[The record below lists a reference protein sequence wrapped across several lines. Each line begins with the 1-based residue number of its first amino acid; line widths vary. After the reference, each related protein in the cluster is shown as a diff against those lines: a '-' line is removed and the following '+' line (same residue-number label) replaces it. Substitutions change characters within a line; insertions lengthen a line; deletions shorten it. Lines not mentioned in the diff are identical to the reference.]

1 MTAFD
6 ISVLFFFA
14 CVLFKAVS
22 DAAAF
27 WREEDEL
34 YAAAPVTRHAAP
46 LHRPAPVRHA
56 PASIPVRRRAVVTCA
71 KRKVTPIPVKKD
83 MVA

>member
-6 ISVLFFFA
+6 FSVLFFFA
-14 CVLFKAVS
+14 CVLIKCVS

-34 YAAAPVTRHAAP
+34 YAAAPVRHAAP

-56 PASIPVRRRAVVTCA
+56 PASILVRRRAVVTCA

>member
-14 CVLFKAVS
+14 CVLFKAFT
-22 DAAAF
+22 DAISF
-27 WREEDEL
+27 WKEEDEL
-34 YAAAPVTRHAAP
+34 YAVKTTRHMSP
-46 LHRPAPVRHA
+46 VHRPAPVRRA
-56 PASIPVRRRAVVTCA
+56 PSSIPARRQARVICA
-71 KRKVTPIPVKKD
+71 KRKVTPIPARKD

>member
-6 ISVLFFFA
+6 FSVLVFFA
-14 CVLFKAVS
+14 CVLFKAAT
-22 DAAAF
+22 DAIEF
-27 WREEDEL
+27 WKEEDQL
-34 YAAAPVTRHAAP
+34 YATRPVRHAAP

-56 PASIPVRRRAVVTCA
+56 PASIPVRKRAVVTCA
-71 KRKVTPIPVKKD
+71 KRRVTPIPAKKD

>member
-1 MTAFD
+1 MTLFD

-14 CVLFKAVS
+14 CVLIKAAS
-22 DAAAF
+22 DAVTF
-27 WREEDEL
+27 WKDEDEL
-34 YAAAPVTRHAAP
+34 YSIATSKKVAP
-46 LHRPAPVRHA
+46 LHRPAPVRTA
-56 PASIPVRRRAVVTCA
+56 PSSIPVRRRSPAACA

>member
-6 ISVLFFFA
+6 FSVLIFFA
-14 CVLFKAVS
+14 CVLFKAAS
-22 DAAAF
+22 DAISF
-27 WREEDEL
+27 WKEEDEL
-34 YAAAPVTRHAAP
+34 YAASPVRHAAP

-56 PASIPVRRRAVVTCA
+56 PASVPVRRRAVVTCA
-71 KRKVTPIPVKKD
+71 KRNVTPLRVRKD

>member
-6 ISVLFFFA
+6 FSVLIFFA
-14 CVLFKAVS
+14 CVLFKAAS
-22 DAAAF
+22 DAIAF
-27 WREEDEL
+27 WKQEDEL
-34 YAAAPVTRHAAP
+34 YAAASVRRAAP

-56 PASIPVRRRAVVTCA
+56 PASVPVRRKAVITCA
-71 KRKVTPIPVKKD
+71 KRRVTPLPVKKD